1 MFFQI
6 LFESV
11 FLLYKAKSVS
21 WRALLHRSEEFG
33 YFSPLNFH
41 WVTLLLLLMLLK
53 VYFNCK
59 QPLWQ
64 WCTRL
69 VKIFSLQMGFWGC
82 QSIWWCPVRVNLG
95 VCYISLILIVLWN
108 PLFSEGFQQRFLTND
123 LGPNSALRCRHVIP
137 TDSRGTSMSISE
149 STILFSVC
157 EIIAQMDKRISCT
170 FILVTPSIQEHGTN
184 PPTFLFAQFVLFLAD
199 QPNSSAVTWIYI
211 FYIAFSS
218 EVCCCS
224 ETLVI
229 QKLVLK

>member
-1 MFFQI
+1 
-6 LFESV
+6 
-11 FLLYKAKSVS
+11 
-21 WRALLHRSEEFG
+21 
-33 YFSPLNFH
+33 
-41 WVTLLLLLMLLK
+41 MLLK

-69 VKIFSLQMGFWGC
+69 VKIFSLQMGFLGC
-82 QSIWWCPVRVNLG
+82 WSIWWCPVRVNLQ

-157 EIIAQMDKRISCT
+157 EIVAQMDKRISCT

-184 PPTFLFAQFVLFLAD
+184 PPTFLFAQFVLFLTD
-199 QPNSSAVTWIYI
+199 QRNSSAVTWIYI
-211 FYIAFSS
+211 FLYYFLLRSLLLFREVDTEVQWYRNYCLSS
-218 EVCCCS
+218 IINKYTRKRFFWGVGEN
-224 ETLVI
+224 
-229 QKLVLK
+229 